1 MKHKIYGNN
10 LPNIPFEPR
19 PEGCNSPIWR
29 YSKNP
34 VINTNPFENA
44 ERVFNSAVM
53 AFNGEFVGVFRADT
67 KSGVPY
73 LFLGHSKDGINFTF
87 DPKPIEFHDQKGNK
101 VHFEYAYDPRL
112 VELEGMYY
120 IIFCTSLHGPT
131 IGIGRTKDF
140 KVFELIDN
148 PFLPFNRNGVLFP
161 RKINGEYAML
171 SRPSDSGHTMFG
183 DIFLSYSKDMEY
195 WGHHKHVMEKGYE
208 WWCGTKI
215 GAGPAPIETDLGWLI
230 FFHGANLTCSGLVY
244 SIGAAIVDRDDPS
257 KVLHRCGNYLLA
269 PNKLYETTGYVPNVL
284 FPVSCLTDAKTGR
297 IAIYAGGADT
307 VTELLF
313 TDIDTVID
321 YILKYERQGYMELVT
336 ISKRNSPFRKIW
348 GKIGRSKYLIM
359 MIIPA
364 IVFYFIFN
372 YIPMYGILM
381 AFKDFRPK
389 LGVWNSPWNGV
400 ANFVKVFEE
409 PKFWLAF
416 KNTLIIG
423 SVKIVISFLGAVTI
437 ALLLNELRMRKTKK
451 TIQTIV
457 TFPHFLSWVVVSGF
471 VFALFAYNGAVNG
484 LVEAM
489 GGERTNFLKDKYFF
503 FGMVFASDVWKE
515 AGWGSIIYLATMAGI
530 PQDQYEAADI
540 DGATRLQK
548 IWHITLPGI
557 KPVAIL
563 LLIMSVG
570 GVLSAGFDQILNLGN
585 KLIREDVNIIDTYI
599 YYHAIVG
606 SDSAGVGTAIGL
618 FKSVIS
624 FALVITVDR
633 IAKACGERGIIQY
646 EKDNVRQTSFTSKK
660 SNA

>member
-1 MKHKIYGNN
+1 
-10 LPNIPFEPR
+10 
-19 PEGCNSPIWR
+19 
-29 YSKNP
+29 
-34 VINTNPFENA
+34 
-44 ERVFNSAVM
+44 
-53 AFNGEFVGVFRADT
+53 
-67 KSGVPY
+67 
-73 LFLGHSKDGINFTF
+73 
-87 DPKPIEFHDQKGNK
+87 
-101 VHFEYAYDPRL
+101 
-112 VELEGMYY
+112 
-120 IIFCTSLHGPT
+120 
-131 IGIGRTKDF
+131 
-140 KVFELIDN
+140 
-148 PFLPFNRNGVLFP
+148 
-161 RKINGEYAML
+161 
-171 SRPSDSGHTMFG
+171 
-183 DIFLSYSKDMEY
+183 MEY
-195 WGHHKHVMEKGYE
+195 WGHHRHVMEKGYE

-215 GAGPAPIETDLGWLI
+215 GAGPTPIECDLGWLV

-257 KVLHRCGNYLLA
+257 KVLHRCANYLLA
-269 PNKLYETTGYVPNVL
+269 PEKSYEISGYVPNVL
-284 FPVSCLTDAKTGR
+284 FPVSCLTDSKTGR

-321 YILKYERQGYMELVT
+321 YILKHERQGYMELTT
-336 ISKRNSPFRKIW
+336 ISKRNNPFRKIW
-348 GKIGRSKYLIM
+348 GKIAKSKYLIF

-364 IVFYFIFN
+364 VVFYAIFN
-372 YIPMYGILM
+372 YVPMYGVLM
-381 AFKDFRPK
+381 AFKNFKPK
-389 LGVWNSPWNGV
+389 LGIINSPWNGV
-400 ANFVKVFEE
+400 DNFIKVFEE

-416 KNTLIIG
+416 RNTLIIG
-423 SVKIVISFLGAVTI
+423 SVKIVISFLGAVTV

-471 VFALFAYNGAVNG
+471 VFSLFAYYGAVNG
-484 LVEAM
+484 MIEAM
-489 GGERTNFLKDKYFF
+489 GGDRINFLKDKNFF
-503 FGMVFASDVWKE
+503 FGMVFASDIWKE

-530 PQDQYEAADI
+530 PQDQYEAADM

-557 KPVAIL
+557 KATAIL

-585 KLIREDVNIIDTYI
+585 KLIRDDVNIIDTYI

-633 IAKACGERGIIQY
+633 IAKACGERGII
-646 EKDNVRQTSFTSKK
+646 
-660 SNA
+660 